1 VHSTRS
7 AQVRAFDCA
16 GLESARIKCPDC
28 GLRFVPKKR
37 GHSLSRSIA
46 F

>member
-1 VHSTRS
+1 MHSTRS
-7 AQVRAFDCA
+7 APSVGVRLRR
-16 GLESARIKCPDC
+16 LESARIECPDC
-28 GLRFVPKKR
+28 GLRFVPKER